1 MTKWF
6 HSGRRRD
13 CCVLVYEAGE
23 LRAQSLKSRLESH
36 YDERID
42 PQSFYATLS
51 ALVEAGYLTRRA
63 EGLADVYTLTDAGE
77 VALLDHYEWISERVA
92 AGNERIDEGGNDAD
106 GIVGNDD
113 DATDAGVDDANR
125 ITGVDDSRDDAE

>member
-13 CCVLVYEAGE
+13 LCALLYEHGE

-42 PQSFYATLS
+42 PGSFYGTLS
-51 ALVEAGYLTRRA
+51 ALVDAGHLDRRT
-63 EGLADVYTLTDAGE
+63 EGIADVYALTDAGE
-77 VALLDHYEWISERVA
+77 AALLDHYAWL
-92 AGNERIDEGGNDAD
+92 GGRIEGGGGDRRGSESD
-106 GIVGNDD
+106 GGE
-113 DATDAGVDDANR
+113 
-125 ITGVDDSRDDAE
+125 SRSNLKD

>member
-13 CCVLVYEAGE
+13 CCVLIYEAGE

-42 PQSFYATLS
+42 PQSFYATLT

-63 EGLADVYTLTDAGE
+63 QGLADVYALTEAGE
-77 VALLDHYEWISERVA
+77 TALLDHHEWLSERIE
-92 AGNERIDEGGNDAD
+92 AGNARL
-106 GIVGNDD
+106 D
-113 DATDAGVDDANR
+113 DAR
-125 ITGVDDSRDDAE
+125 LDDSHRPDGA

>member
-13 CCVLVYEAGE
+13 LCALLYEAGE

-42 PQSFYATLS
+42 PQSFYGTLS
-51 ALVEAGYLTRRA
+51 ALVDAGVLDRRT
-63 EGLADVYTLTDAGE
+63 EGIADVYALTEAGE
-77 VALLDHYEWISERVA
+77 EALLAHYEWLSERLRA
-92 AGNERIDEGGNDAD
+92 AGGDVDS
-106 GIVGNDD
+106 DD
-113 DATDAGVDDANR
+113 DVDSGGAVDDP
-125 ITGVDDSRDDAE
+125 DLKD

>member
-13 CCVLVYEAGE
+13 LCALLYEHGE

-42 PQSFYATLS
+42 PGSFYGTLS
-51 ALVEAGYLTRRA
+51 ALVEAGHLRRRT
-63 EGLADVYTLTDAGE
+63 EGIADVYALTEAGE
-77 VALLDHYEWISERVA
+77 AALLDHYAWL
-92 AGNERIDEGGNDAD
+92 GERIAGGDSEG
-106 GIVGNDD
+106 
-113 DATDAGVDDANR
+113 
-125 ITGVDDSRDDAE
+125 TGGGGDRPEREAERGGPDLKD

>member
-13 CCVLVYEAGE
+13 CCALVYAAGE
-23 LRAQSLKSRLESH
+23 LRAQSLKSRLETH

-51 ALVEAGYLTRRA
+51 ALVEAGYLTRRPQ
-63 EGLADVYTLTDAGE
+63 GLADVYALTDAGE
-77 VALLDHYEWISERVA
+77 AALLDHYEWLSARVDAGTERT
-92 AGNERIDEGGNDAD
+92 
-106 GIVGNDD
+106 DD
-113 DATDAGVDDANR
+113 DVDETPGDAGSDEVDLKD
-125 ITGVDDSRDDAE
+125 

>member
-13 CCVLVYEAGE
+13 LCALLYEAGE

-42 PQSFYATLS
+42 PGSFYATLRS
-51 ALVEAGYLTRRA
+51 LIESGFLDRRT
-63 EGLADVYTLTDAGE
+63 EGIADVYTLTDAGE
-77 VALLDHYEWISERVA
+77 RALLDHYAWLSERVGVSA
-92 AGNERIDEGGNDAD
+92 STEGAE
-106 GIVGNDD
+106 
-113 DATDAGVDDANR
+113 ATGASASTEGPDLKD
-125 ITGVDDSRDDAE
+125 

>member
-13 CCVLVYEAGE
+13 CCVLVYAAGE
-23 LRAQSLKSRLESH
+23 LRAQSLKSRLETH

-51 ALVEAGYLTRRA
+51 ALVEAGYLTRRP
-63 EGLADVYTLTDAGE
+63 EGLADVYALTDAGE
-77 VALLDHYEWISERVA
+77 SALLDHYEWFSDHV
-92 AGNERIDEGGNDAD
+92 DGGNLK
-106 GIVGNDD
+106 
-113 DATDAGVDDANR
+113 R
-125 ITGVDDSRDDAE
+125 